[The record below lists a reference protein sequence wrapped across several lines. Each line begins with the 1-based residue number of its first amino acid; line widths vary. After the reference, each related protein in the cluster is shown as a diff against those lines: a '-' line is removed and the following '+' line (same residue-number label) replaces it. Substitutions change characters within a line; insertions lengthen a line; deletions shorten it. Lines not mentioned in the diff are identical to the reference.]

1 MRARIRA
8 TFALLVAAAM
18 VALPATPAA
27 AQGAQDAQAAPAVT
41 QVPPPPTPMV
51 TGAANTEMRLS
62 LDEAVQRALENNA
75 DIQVARFDPQLS
87 EQNVFSAEGYYDP
100 QLYSTLYHQS
110 TDAKGTNAFS
120 GGTTVNT
127 KTDVWNFGAYLPVQT
142 GGSLQVDF
150 NNNKRDTNNSFT
162 TFNPVYN
169 AGLTLTLRQPLLRN
183 FKIDQPRYALRL
195 AKKNREISDVQFR
208 QTVIGTVAIAKD
220 YYYQLI
226 YYIDAL
232 GAAQKSLQLAERL
245 LGENEIRVKVGT
257 MAPLDVV
264 QAQSEVAGREEA
276 VIVAENNLYN
286 AEDNLKRQIFPE
298 NDSAMWHTRIIP
310 IDRPTAEPMPVD
322 VDAAIQNA
330 LANRTDIVAAR
341 KGLERND
348 YAVQYYKNQLRP
360 DVNLVANYGGSGA
373 GGTQLIR
380 NGLGGPV
387 IDTIPGGYG
396 DAMSEVFGN
405 DYPTWQVGVNLAY
418 SIPNRSAKA
427 ASASAQ
433 ISKEQALVSFRRLE
447 MTVASEVRT
456 AARGVESGFKRVQST
471 HAARILQTQRL
482 DAEEKKFAAGM
493 STNFLV
499 TQAQRDLADSEVA
512 ELQAVADYRRSIINF
527 QRVQEAGLS
536 GAGSVA
542 VLSGSAANAQGAA
555 AIRSSAAS
563 SATQSNSGGF

>member
-27 AQGAQDAQAAPAVT
+27 AQGAPAAPAVT

-298 NDSAMWHTRIIP
+298 NDAAMWHTRIIP

-330 LANRTDIVAAR
+330 L
-341 KGLERND
+341 
-348 YAVQYYKNQLRP
+348 VQFYKNQLRP

-512 ELQAVADYRRSIINF
+512 ELQAIADYRRSIINF

-542 VLSGSAANAQGAA
+542 VLSGTAANAQGAA

-563 SATQSNSGGF
+563 SASQSNSGGF